1 MSQDLTR
8 QVLAQ
13 HLEPEN
19 WTFASWAS
27 RRGRNDINRL
37 SPMLALP
44 LGPLRKL
51 RPGEWQHARSCNLAV
66 WRPDL
71 DRVDGFDADYNG
83 WGREDSDLLVRL
95 LHAGVRRKDGNFAT
109 GVLHLWHP
117 AADRS
122 ALPDND
128 QKLDRGSRRKA
139 DQGPARDVVVAPR
152 RSERRPQDGGCAI
165 MTFTLK
171 PNAAQRESLMRIADG
186 LVVGI
191 ALALPWSTSAT
202 VILICLWVVT
212 VLPTIE
218 PETLKQEMTR
228 PAAFLPVALFVFA
241 TIGMLWSPVRSRNDW
256 RHRFFSQAADHSV
269 THDPV
274 SPLRPR
280 HLGHG
285 SVSGIGNVAARG
297 SAGAPFR
304 EREGWGLAKGYGLP
318 VKDYIAQSAIFTVC
332 AFGLFYL
339 AIDAF
344 RLRWRIF
351 GTVFSAV
358 RTLLFICRPV
368 FRDHKPHRAAHASVS
383 PLAAWLPAIRL
394 KGALPLSHLE
404 WFGPLLCGRR
414 RRCPRTARVDSW

>member
-1 MSQDLTR
+1 VAELISIIVTTHEREDALDAVLRSLAAQADENFEVIVADDGSGPATAPMVVRWKSKFPRRLAHVWQEHRGFRAGEIRNRAILESRGDYCIFLDGDCIARPDFVASHRALAEPGWFVSGNRILMSQDLTR

-128 QKLDRGSRRKA
+128 QKLDRVRGEKRIRALHGMSSLRR
-139 DQGPARDVVVAPR
+139 DD
-152 RSERRPQDGGCAI
+152 
-165 MTFTLK
+165 
-171 PNAAQRESLMRIADG
+171 PNAA
-186 LVVGI
+186 
-191 ALALPWSTSAT
+191 
-202 VILICLWVVT
+202 
-212 VLPTIE
+212 
-218 PETLKQEMTR
+218 
-228 PAAFLPVALFVFA
+228 
-241 TIGMLWSPVRSRNDW
+241 
-256 RHRFFSQAADHSV
+256 
-269 THDPV
+269 
-274 SPLRPR
+274 LRM
-280 HLGHG
+280 G
-285 SVSGIGNVAARG
+285 AAR
-297 SAGAPFR
+297 S
-304 EREGWGLAKGYGLP
+304 
-318 VKDYIAQSAIFTVC
+318 
-332 AFGLFYL
+332 
-339 AIDAF
+339 
-344 RLRWRIF
+344 
-351 GTVFSAV
+351 
-358 RTLLFICRPV
+358 
-368 FRDHKPHRAAHASVS
+368 
-383 PLAAWLPAIRL
+383 
-394 KGALPLSHLE
+394 
-404 WFGPLLCGRR
+404 
-414 RRCPRTARVDSW
+414 